1 MQASRLSDLPAFQP
15 EAFAVSYKLNLKYPM
30 QEEIYK
36 VQLENIFEGPMDLL
50 VHLIKKNE
58 LDIYDIPVAM
68 VTEQYLQYLE
78 WIKIM
83 NIDYAGDFIVMAST
97 LAQIKSRMLLPASA
111 EEDEDDPRHE
121 IVKPL
126 LEYLQMKSAAEQLS
140 ERELLGEET
149 FLRGRDRR
157 EFLEIE
163 HEEYIQV
170 GLFELIDAFQKI
182 LEKIPG
188 DQRMEFTA
196 DKISVKERIT
206 QITDIL
212 EAKGS
217 TTFIELFSENPDK
230 SEVIVTFLAIL
241 EMVKLALI
249 RIVQHTQTGVMR
261 LFYL

>member
-1 MQASRLSDLPAFQP
+1 
-15 EAFAVSYKLNLKYPM
+15 M
-30 QEEIYK
+30 QEDIYR

-58 LDIYDIPVAM
+58 LDIYDIPIAK

-78 WIKIM
+78 WMKIL

-97 LAQIKSRMLLPASA
+97 LAHIKSRMLLPAS
-111 EEDEDDPRHE
+111 EDETDEDDPRRE
-121 IVKPL
+121 LVRPL
-126 LEYLQMKSAAEQLS
+126 LEYLQMKSAAEQLA
-140 ERELLGEET
+140 ERHILGEKT
-149 FLRGRDRR
+149 FVRSLDQK
-157 EFLEIE
+157 EFLDIE
-163 HEEYIQV
+163 QQPYIKV

-188 DQRMEFTA
+188 DQRIEFTA

-212 EAKGS
+212 EATGS
-217 TTFIELFSENPDK
+217 TTFEALFSESPDK

-249 RIVQHTQTGVMR
+249 RIVQHAQTGVMR
-261 LFYL
+261 LFYQ